1 VNPGPSFAARGSQWL
16 AWIGGALML
25 LSAVLISLDVVTRNL
40 FASTFFES
48 FELSTYTLAATV
60 AFGFAY
66 ALTTK
71 AHIRIEVVYVLL
83 PGMLRR
89 ALDLVA
95 ILALF
100 ALAIGLAW
108 FGAQTALESW
118 SLGAH
123 SNSALSVPLVIPQGV
138 WVAGLV
144 WFCIATGLLAFRA
157 LFNAVRGRPG
167 LIEQEI
173 GVASLA
179 EEIEASTEPHQRA
192 ETAVAAP
199 GRG

>member
-83 PGMLRR
+83 PAMLRR
-89 ALDLVA
+89 VLDIVA

-100 ALAIGLAW
+100 ALALGLAW

-157 LFNAVRGRPG
+157 LFNAVRGRAG